1 MGDPL
6 KSVTINSP
14 LKGYNSE
21 VVFMEVSK
29 LSSSVI
35 TMLKKVMVSA
45 VSKLL
50 ALPSSKYLGSTTDAD
65 RKTRSAPRILDAWS
79 FIDV

>member
-1 MGDPL
+1 
-6 KSVTINSP
+6 
-14 LKGYNSE
+14 
-21 VVFMEVSK
+21 MEVSK

-50 ALPSSKYLGSTTDAD
+50 ATPSSKYLESITDAD